1 MEVSPVSLDHVTL
14 GNSYESRYSNGTSTQ
29 STTEVRTCDLNG
41 TSPKSLSLDPVG
53 YRDKELV
60 IIFRSREQSEL

>member
-1 MEVSPVSLDHVTL
+1 MEVSLVSLDHVTL
-14 GNSYESRYSNGTSTQ
+14 GNSYESRF
-29 STTEVRTCDLNG
+29 LNG
-41 TSPKSLSLDPVG
+41 ASPKSPSLDPGG